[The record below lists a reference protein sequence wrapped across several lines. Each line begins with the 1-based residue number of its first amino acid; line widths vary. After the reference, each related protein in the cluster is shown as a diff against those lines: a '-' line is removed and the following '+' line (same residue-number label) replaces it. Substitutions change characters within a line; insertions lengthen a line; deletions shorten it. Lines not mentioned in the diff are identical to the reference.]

1 MTTDREQVSGNHTI
15 RIKRIVA
22 APRDLV
28 FRQWTAAAAMRD
40 WFAPDGYRITHCNV
54 DARVGGQWRV
64 TFESA
69 TGEAH
74 DEFGAFLQVVEPAR
88 LVFTLTQQDAGG
100 RRGPETTVTVDFI
113 QHDAG
118 TEMAF
123 EQTGY
128 DSIAMRDGNAAGWH
142 ECLDKLERR
151 FG

>member
-1 MTTDREQVSGNHTI
+1 MATGSVRGRTGQTI
-15 RIKRIVA
+15 RFKRTVDA
-22 APRDLV
+22 SRELV
-28 FRQWTAAAAMRD
+28 FRQWTAAEAMRD
-40 WFAPDGYRITHCNV
+40 WFAPDGYHVTRCNV
-54 DARVGGQWRV
+54 DARVGGQWHV

-74 DEFGAFLQVVEPAR
+74 DEFGEFLQVIEPVR
-88 LVFTLTQQDAGG
+88 LVFTLTQRDARGT
-100 RRGPETTVTVDFI
+100 RGPETTVAVDFI
-113 QHDAG
+113 QRGTG

-151 FG
+151 LG

>member
-1 MTTDREQVSGNHTI
+1 MATGRALGSTGHTI
-15 RIKRIVA
+15 RFRRIFD
-22 APRDLV
+22 APPELV
-28 FRQWTAAAAMRD
+28 FRQWTAAEAMRD
-40 WFAPDGYRITHCNV
+40 WFAPDGYYVMRCDV
-54 DARVGGQWRV
+54 DARVGGQWHV

-74 DEFGAFLQVVEPAR
+74 DEFGEFLQVVEPVR
-88 LVFTLTQQDAGG
+88 LVFTLTQQNADG
-100 RRGPETTVTVDFI
+100 RRGPETTVTVEFTS
-113 QHDAG
+113 HGTG

-151 FG
+151 LG